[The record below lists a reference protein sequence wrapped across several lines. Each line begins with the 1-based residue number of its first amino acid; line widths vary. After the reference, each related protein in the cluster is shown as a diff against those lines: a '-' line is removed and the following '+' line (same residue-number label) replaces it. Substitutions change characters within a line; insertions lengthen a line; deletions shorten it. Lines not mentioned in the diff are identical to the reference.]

1 MNRLTV
7 NLILRH
13 RAVTRCI
20 PKTTR
25 FQNRQ
30 FVIQQ
35 SCKITNSNI
44 EEESFGTGSKYAQLD
59 TANSTEQQS
68 NSSNKKR
75 ISIDS
80 DKFKSNYLNDK

>member
-1 MNRLTV
+1 MNRLAV

-20 PKTTR
+20 PKTTQ

-44 EEESFGTGSKYAQLD
+44 EEESFGIGSKYAQLD
-59 TANSTEQQS
+59 TANSTEQS

-80 DKFKSNYLNDK
+80 DKFKNNNLNDK

>member
-1 MNRLTV
+1 MNRLAV

-20 PKTTR
+20 PKTTQ

-35 SCKITNSNI
+35 SCKITNGKV
-44 EEESFGTGSKYAQLD
+44 EEESFGIGSKYAQLD
-59 TANSTEQQS
+59 TANSTEQQP
-68 NSSNKKR
+68 SNKKR

-80 DKFKSNYLNDK
+80 DKFKSNHLNDK

>member
-1 MNRLTV
+1 MNRLAV

-13 RAVTRCI
+13 RAVTNCI
-20 PKTTR
+20 PKTA
-25 FQNRQ
+25 QNRQ

-44 EEESFGTGSKYAQLD
+44 EEESFGIGSKYAQLD
-59 TANSTEQQS
+59 TTNSTEQQS
-68 NSSNKKR
+68 TNKKR

-80 DKFKSNYLNDK
+80 DKFKSNHLNDK